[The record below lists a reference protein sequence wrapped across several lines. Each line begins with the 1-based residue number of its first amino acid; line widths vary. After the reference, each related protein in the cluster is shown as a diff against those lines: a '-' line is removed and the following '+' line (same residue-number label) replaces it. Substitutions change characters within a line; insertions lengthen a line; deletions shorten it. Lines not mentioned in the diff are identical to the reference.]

1 MGKVGLLC
9 ILLISSLGQGIV
21 LEQNGWSENE
31 ANEYILETKGNV
43 WTHDEWLS
51 VRSFGI
57 TPLRAVSPTELLVLA
72 TPTAV
77 DSSMYDVVPSP
88 NALYKGVVG
97 DLADEDIRYLKI
109 VYEPRLPE
117 EHKVAIAN
125 QILASSAHL
134 EFETVAYPTYI
145 EVQISALQIPIDD
158 ILRIPGILWIEPSL
172 QTEARN
178 EVVSSLL
185 QHGHTT
191 ETPAW
196 DFGLNGEDVVIG
208 VADSGIDFDH
218 TCFRQYRTTEESN
231 VTSDYTNN
239 TAVGIFS
246 DDHRKIV
253 LYNTT
258 IDDYDQS
265 GHLDYRH
272 GTHVAGTLACH
283 DVFHNASL
291 SPPDNG
297 SSLAYGSQLVFQ
309 DVVSNEGWVIPDVD
323 ELLFEANQNGAILH
337 SDSWGDDTTEY
348 TARTGVFDGYARQMP
363 WSLAFIAPGNNGG
376 DVLEPANG
384 RNIASIGATVK
395 SSTQEIWISSAHGP
409 LHDGRDGIFALA
421 PGSNVFS
428 AKGDGDDMTNN
439 GDLRPSSGT
448 SMSTPAA
455 ASMAAIIQQ
464 MYQEGWISN
473 SIERSSFVLVD
484 GVQADWVSIPSNASS
499 GIFLSDGIIPSGTL
513 IRATLA
519 LSTTPYAVDERNR
532 GEGSA
537 LLHNPSDGWGVLN
550 LSALVDFQ
558 DLRLQLETGN
568 ATPAHDVWFHDSF
581 ELQSSNPSEWIAGV
595 QDPMTHVWN
604 GSNAKG
610 PFLATDERFSS
621 RLIVQQDSDLQI
633 RMAFPAKPEPELVD
647 DLLLV
652 AHLSNGT
659 TIVRDHVLADGSPI
673 YYNSTNLNL
682 SNQQFIPA
690 TNETT
695 QGLFIPA
702 DQLANITHID
712 VEVFARFV
720 TPGNNA
726 SGVGLD
732 GSRTGFS
739 LVAKGVQPHEDND
752 GDGVQNLDDAC
763 PETLLGE
770 TVDEKGCSESQND
783 DDDDG
788 IANLFDLCK
797 EEDASGFD
805 ANLDGCIDDS
815 DNDGFLDPFDACPYE
830 ETFGWGVDGTGCIPE
845 DQPPQLLFNG
855 VENLTDV
862 WKDTISLTW
871 RVTDVENDSYETGAV
886 IHSVENANFII
897 TACFFSS
904 NISADFACV
913 WNNPDDLPP
922 YSLADMTFQLRV
934 YAKSYNNSP
943 FANSEYIEYIHNQS
957 FTVHWDNPLE
967 GPDGQER
974 NQDGVSQRIWLW
986 SLVGILFGFGIAYQL
1001 TKRLHDD
1008 DMNDEI
1014 SDPFVKQSSKEDK
1027 FDENSQLHEDE

>member
-1 MGKVGLLC
+1 MGKVSLLC

-21 LEQNGWSENE
+21 FEQHGLNE
-31 ANEYILETKGNV
+31 TADNEYILQTKGHV
-43 WTHDEWLS
+43 WTHEEWLT
-51 VRSFGI
+51 VHSFGM
-57 TPLRAVSPTELLVLA
+57 TPLRVVSPTELLVFA
-72 TPTAV
+72 TPTTI
-77 DSSMYDVVPSP
+77 DSSTYEFVPSP
-88 NALYKGVVG
+88 HAPYKGVVE
-97 DLADEDIRYLKI
+97 DLADGDIRYLKI
-109 VYEPRLPE
+109 VFEPRLPRE
-117 EHKVAIAN
+117 QKMVIAN
-125 QILASSAHL
+125 QILPNNAQF
-134 EFETVAYPTYI
+134 EFETVAYPTSI
-145 EVQISALQIPIDD
+145 EVLISALRMPIEH
-158 ILRIPGILWIEPSL
+158 IQTLPGILWIEPSL

-196 DFGLNGEDVVIG
+196 DFGLNGEGVVIG

-218 TCFRQYRTTEESN
+218 ACFRQYRTPNESN
-231 VTSDYTNN
+231 MTSTYTNN

-253 LYNTT
+253 FYNTT

-291 SPPDNG
+291 TPPDNG
-297 SSLAYGSQLVFQ
+297 SSLAYRSQLVFQ
-309 DVVSNEGWVIPDVD
+309 DVVSSEGWVIPDVD

-395 SSTQEIWISSAHGP
+395 SSTQEVWVSSAHGP

-473 SIERSSFVLVD
+473 SIERSSFVLID
-484 GVQADWVSIPSNASS
+484 DIQADWASIPSNASS
-499 GIFLSDGIIPSGTL
+499 GLFLSDGIVPSGTL
-513 IRATLA
+513 VRATLA
-519 LSTTPYAVDERNR
+519 LSTTPYAIDERNR

-558 DLRLQLETGN
+558 DLRRQLETGN
-568 ATPAHDVWFHDSF
+568 ATPAQDVWFHDSF
-581 ELQSSNPSEWIAGV
+581 ELQESNLDAWIVEV
-595 QDPMTHVWN
+595 QDPMTHSWN
-604 GSNAKG
+604 GSDANG

-621 RLIVQQDSDLQI
+621 RLIVQQHSDVQI
-633 RMAFPAKPEPELVD
+633 RMAFPAKSEPELVD
-647 DLLLV
+647 DILLV

-659 TIVRDHVLADGSPI
+659 SIVRDHVLADGSPI
-673 YYNSTNLNL
+673 YYNSSNLNL
-682 SNQQFIPA
+682 SNQDLIPA

-702 DQLANITHID
+702 DQLTNITHID
-712 VEVFARFV
+712 VEVFARYV
-720 TPGNNA
+720 SPGNEA
-726 SGVGLD
+726 FGVGLD

-752 GDGVQNLDDAC
+752 GDGIQNLEDVC

-783 DDDDG
+783 DDEDG
-788 IANLFDLCK
+788 VANLFDMCK

-805 ANLDGCIDDS
+805 TNLDGCIDDA
-815 DNDGFLDPFDACPYE
+815 DDDGFLDPVDACPLE
-830 ETFGWGVDGTGCIPE
+830 ETFGWAVDGTGCIPE

-862 WKDTISLTW
+862 WKETVSLRW
-871 RVTDVENDSYETGAV
+871 VVTDVENDSYETGAV
-886 IHSVENANFII
+886 IHSVENVNFII

-904 NISADFACV
+904 NTSAEFECV

-922 YSLADMTFQLRV
+922 YSLVDMTFQLRV

-943 FANSEYIEYIHNQS
+943 FANADYIEYVHNQS

-967 GPDGQER
+967 GPDNQER
-974 NQDGVSQRIWLW
+974 HQDGVSQRIWLW

-1001 TKRLHDD
+1001 TRRLDD
-1008 DMNDEI
+1008 VEVNEEI
-1014 SDPFVKQSSKEDK
+1014 SDPFIKQYSNKDK